1 MLKALDRYLLRE
13 MVLPLFLGLAVLTF
27 LLQVQPFMLQSQ
39 LLLAKGVPWTT
50 ILSALWMLV
59 PQALS
64 VTIPMAV
71 LLGILVGFGRLAADR
86 EFVAM
91 QACGVSVMRLLRPV
105 VLVALVGTVATAYET
120 IVALP
125 DANLKFREMALGVVA
140 QELESDVKPQVF
152 FQNFPN
158 HVIYVRDL
166 PLGGGWRDVFV
177 AETDAAT
184 TRVYFAREGRVV
196 LDHDKR
202 LVQLQL
208 TDGTSYTTNL
218 VDRETADSTEF
229 QTLSVNLDPSQV
241 FPPPPA
247 KGAPEMTFAE
257 LRADIKFAQDHGDPA
272 YIDRFMVQE
281 KFALPLTCPILA
293 LIGLALGT
301 SNRKDGKLA
310 SFVLGFGVILVYYIL
325 LYGARAFATGGKIT
339 PELAPWI
346 PIIVMGIAGVAM
358 MAWRTRAADQPI
370 RFSIPTFWR
379 RNGALRRRTAG
390 DDDLGRR
397 ASGPRNEP
405 TKHPV
410 NRGRIVVVLRV
421 PHLNLP
427 LPHLLDL
434 YVSREY
440 LRVLVLSVVSFLG
453 IFYISTFID
462 LVDKLFRGQAT
473 AGLLLRYFYFQTP
486 QFVYFVIPM
495 AVLVSCLVTIGVMT
509 KNSELMVMRACGIS
523 LYRTAA
529 PLLVFGLCA
538 SGILFVLNDKILA
551 TSNRE
556 ADKLNRQIRSWA
568 PLISSSTRRWVSG
581 ANGDIYHYDI
591 FDPVTDHFNR
601 LWVYHADERTWRLK
615 SMSYADDVA
624 FQRPSQIWRARS
636 GWDRQFSLV
645 RRNGGEHIAVKYDP
659 FTERDLAVAPPSYF
673 KTDVP
678 DPEQMTYTELRQ
690 YIVKLRE
697 SGADVVPSVVA
708 LDTMI
713 AFPLVTLIMTLI
725 AVPFAVSTGRRG
737 ALYGIGVGI
746 VLAMVYWI
754 ALSVFAALGSG
765 GLLTPGLAAWAP
777 NILFGAAAVYLILTV
792 RT

>member
-13 MVLPLFLGLAVLTF
+13 MVLPLVLGLVVLTF

-50 ILSALWMLV
+50 ILSALYMLL

-91 QACGVSVMRLLRPV
+91 QACGVSVIRLLRPV
-105 VLVALVGTVATAYET
+105 VLVAAIGTAATAYET

-125 DANLKFREMALGVVA
+125 DANLKFREIAYGVVA

-166 PLGGGWRDVFV
+166 PPGGGWRDVFV
-177 AETDAAT
+177 AETNGPKT
-184 TRVYFAREGRVV
+184 QVYFAREGRVV
-196 LDHDKR
+196 LDHDKH

-208 TDGTSYTTNL
+208 TDGTSYTTD
-218 VDRETADSTEF
+218 VADRERSDSTEF
-229 QTLSVNLDPSQV
+229 QSFSVNLDPASV

-281 KFALPLTCPILA
+281 KFALPATCLILA

-310 SFVLGFGVILVYYIL
+310 SFVLGFGVILIYYIL

-346 PIIVMGIAGVAM
+346 PVVVMGAAGVAM
-358 MAWRTRAADQPI
+358 MAWRVRAADQPI

-379 RNGALRRRTAG
+379 RGSGTEARPNRAPGAP
-390 DDDLGRR
+390 GR
-397 ASGPRNEP
+397 GQ
-405 TKHPV
+405 
-410 NRGRIVVVLRV
+410 IVVVLRL
-421 PHLNLP
+421 PHLDLP
-427 LPHLLDL
+427 TPHLLDL

-440 LRVLVLSVVSFLG
+440 LRVLLLSVMSFLG

-495 AVLVSCLVTIGVMT
+495 AVLVASLVTIGVMT

-523 LYRTAA
+523 LYRTTA
-529 PLLVFGLCA
+529 PLLLFGLCA
-538 SGILFVLNDKILA
+538 SGVLFVLNDKILA
-551 TSNRE
+551 ASNRE
-556 ADKLNRQIRSWA
+556 ADRLNRQIRSWA

-581 ANGDIYHYDI
+581 VNGEIYHYDV
-591 FDPVTDHFNR
+591 FDPIADHFAH
-601 LWVYHADERTWRLK
+601 LWVYHVDERAWRLNGV
-615 SMSYADDVA
+615 SYSDDVV
-624 FQRPSQIWRARS
+624 FKRSEGWLARG
-636 GWDRQFSLV
+636 GWERQFTLV
-645 RRNGGEHIAVKYDP
+645 RRNGAEHIAVKYQP
-659 FTERDLAVAPPSYF
+659 FTEQVLAIAPPTYF

-678 DPEQMTYTELRQ
+678 DPEQMTYSELRQ

-697 SGADVVPSVVA
+697 SGADVVPSQVA
-708 LDTMI
+708 LDTKV
-713 AFPLVTLIMTLI
+713 AFPLVTVIMTLI

-737 ALYGIGVGI
+737 ALYGVGVGI
-746 VLAMVYWI
+746 VLAIVYWI
-754 ALSVFAALGSG
+754 ALSVFAALGIG
-765 GLLTPGLAAWAP
+765 GLLTPALAAWAP

>member
-91 QACGVSVMRLLRPV
+91 QACGVSVIRLLRPV
-105 VLVALVGTVATAYET
+105 VLVALVGTAATAYET

-166 PLGGGWRDVFV
+166 PPGGGWRDVFV

-229 QTLSVNLDPSQV
+229 QSLSVNLDPSAV

-281 KFALPLTCPILA
+281 KFALPATCLILA

-310 SFVLGFGVILVYYIL
+310 SFVLGFGVILIYYIL

-358 MAWRTRAADQPI
+358 MAWRVRAADQPI
-370 RFSIPTFWR
+370 RLSIPTFWR
-379 RNGALRRRTAG
+379 RNGAAAPAGPLESTVAAPAAPRT
-390 DDDLGRR
+390 DD
-397 ASGPRNEP
+397 
-405 TKHPV
+405 V
-410 NRGRIVVVLRV
+410 NSRRIVVVLRV

-434 YVSREY
+434 YVAREY
-440 LRVLVLSVVSFLG
+440 LRVLVLSIVSFLG

-473 AGLLLRYFYFQTP
+473 AGLLFRYFYFQTP
-486 QFVYFVIPM
+486 QFIYYVIPM

-538 SGILFVLNDKILA
+538 SGILFVLNDKVLA
-551 TSNRE
+551 ASNRE
-556 ADKLNRQIRSWA
+556 ADRLNRQIRSWA

-581 ANGDIYHYDI
+581 TNGDIYHYDI
-591 FDPVTDHFNR
+591 FDPVTDHFSR
-601 LWVYHADERTWRLK
+601 LWVYHADVRTWRLK

-624 FQRPSQIWRARS
+624 FQRPSQSWRARS
-636 GWDRQFSLV
+636 GWDRQFNLV
-645 RRNGGEHIAVKYDP
+645 QRNGGEHIAVKYEP
-659 FTERDLAVAPPSYF
+659 FSERVLPVAPPTYF

-690 YIVKLRE
+690 YIVKLRD

-708 LDTMI
+708 LDTKI

-725 AVPFAVSTGRRG
+725 AVPFAVTTGRRG

>member
-13 MVLPLFLGLAVLTF
+13 MVLPLVLGLVVLTF

-50 ILSALWMLV
+50 ILSALYMLL

-71 LLGILVGFGRLAADR
+71 LLGILVGFGRMAADR

-91 QACGVSVMRLLRPV
+91 QACGVSVIRLLRPV
-105 VLVALVGTVATAYET
+105 VLVAALGTAATAYET

-125 DANLKFREMALGVVA
+125 DANLKFREIAYGVVA

-166 PLGGGWRDVFV
+166 PPGGGWRDVFV
-177 AETDAAT
+177 AETDGPT

-196 LDHDKR
+196 LDHDKH

-208 TDGTSYTTNL
+208 IDGTSYTTNL
-218 VDRETADSTEF
+218 VDRETADSTQF
-229 QTLSVNLDPSQV
+229 QSMSVNLDPASV

-281 KFALPLTCPILA
+281 KFALPATCLILA

-325 LYGARAFATGGKIT
+325 LYGSRAFATGGRLA
-339 PELAPWI
+339 PEWAPWI
-346 PIIVMGIAGVAM
+346 PIIVMGLAGVLM
-358 MAWRTRAADQPI
+358 MAWRMRAADQPI

-379 RNGALRRRTAG
+379 RDQGPGGGRDATRSERPTGPGAAT
-390 DDDLGRR
+390 
-397 ASGPRNEP
+397 
-405 TKHPV
+405 
-410 NRGRIVVVLRV
+410 RGQVVVVLRV

-427 LPHLLDL
+427 MPHLLDL

-440 LRVLVLSVVSFLG
+440 LRVLVLAAVALLG

-495 AVLVSCLVTIGVMT
+495 AVLVASLVTIGVMT

-529 PLLVFGLCA
+529 PLLLFALCA
-538 SGILFVLNDKILA
+538 SGVLFVLNDRVLA
-551 TSNRE
+551 ASNRE

-581 ANGDIYHYDI
+581 ANGDIYHYDV
-591 FDPVTDHFNR
+591 FDPIADRFTR
-601 LWVYHADERTWRLK
+601 LWVYHVDERTWRLK
-615 SMSYADDVA
+615 GVSYADDVV
-624 FQRPSQIWRARS
+624 FRRDGWLARG
-636 GWDRQFSLV
+636 GWERQFNSV
-645 RRNGGEHIAVKYDP
+645 RRNGSDHIAVKYQP
-659 FTERDLAVAPPSYF
+659 FTERLLAIAAPSYF
-673 KTDVP
+673 KSDVP
-678 DPEQMTYTELRQ
+678 PDPAQMTYTELRQ

-697 SGADVVPSVVA
+697 SGVDVVPSVVA
-708 LDTMI
+708 LDTKI
-713 AFPLVTLIMTLI
+713 AFPFVTVIMTLI
-725 AVPFAVSTGRRG
+725 AVPFAVTTGRRG

-746 VLAMVYWI
+746 VLAIVYWI

-765 GLLTPGLAAWAP
+765 GLLTPTLAAWAP